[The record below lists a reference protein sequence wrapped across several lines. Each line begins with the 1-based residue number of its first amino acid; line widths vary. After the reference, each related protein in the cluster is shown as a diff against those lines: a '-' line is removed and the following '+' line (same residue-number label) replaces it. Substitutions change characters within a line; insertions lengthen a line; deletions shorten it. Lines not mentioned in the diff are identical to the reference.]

1 VRVGGAGVTS
11 TIAEIMLVC
20 DLPIEGVALKQI
32 ITDEAGL
39 SIACEPATAEEAL
52 QFARTSHVDLAIVD
66 LSRTGVHG
74 LNLIR
79 ELRHIAPGLLVLAL
93 SDHDDT
99 VFAALALRAGA
110 RGFISEPDAAN
121 NLIVAIRQVLS
132 GQIYLSDPAAQVLLN
147 TLGRPDTML
156 RWDRLGSLTD
166 RELEVFELIGRGLS
180 TADIAIR
187 LRVSVKTIETYRAN
201 IKAKLNLKDA
211 NDLLRHALL
220 WVEQL

>member
-1 VRVGGAGVTS
+1 
-11 TIAEIMLVC
+11 MLVC
-20 DLPIEGVALKQI
+20 DLPIEGIALKQM
-32 ITDEAGL
+32 ITDEPGL
-39 SIACEPATAEEAL
+39 WICCEPVTAEEAL

-66 LSRTGVHG
+66 LSLKRGHG
-74 LNLIR
+74 LNVIR

-93 SDHDDT
+93 SDHDDP

-132 GQIYLSDPAAQVLLN
+132 GQVYLSDPTAQVLLN
-147 TLGRPDTML
+147 ALGRPDTMV

-180 TADIAIR
+180 IADIAIR
-187 LRVSVKTIETYRAN
+187 LRVSAKTVETYRAN
-201 IKAKLNLKDA
+201 VKSKLNLKDV